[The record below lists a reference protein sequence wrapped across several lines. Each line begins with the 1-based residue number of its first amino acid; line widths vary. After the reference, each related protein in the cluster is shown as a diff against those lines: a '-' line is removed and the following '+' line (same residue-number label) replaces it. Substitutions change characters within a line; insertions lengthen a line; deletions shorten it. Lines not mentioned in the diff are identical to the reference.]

1 MDRWLLKI
9 IAFIV
14 FHFRYST
21 SFNTSYRTICST
33 VFRDN
38 NTNEQE
44 VVMYIDVFTSSSEEL
59 EYDIEI
65 EPVDN
70 FVLK

>member
-1 MDRWLLKI
+1 MATKRS
-9 IAFIV
+9 FFNV
-14 FHFRYST
+14 FYFRFST
-21 SFNTSYRTICST
+21 SFDTSYRTICST

-38 NTNEQE
+38 NTYEQE
-44 VVMYIDVFTSSSEEL
+44 VAMYVDVFTSSSEEL
-59 EYDIEI
+59 EYEIEI